1 MHLQSTE
8 IWYSRLIDSERKIL
22 DKGKKWAF
30 GEGWKS
36 YMKELT
42 RIIME
47 GVKGNNKVVL
57 IFASIAVPQWLLLR
71 QLLIDAGAK
80 DVSMIFLDSD
90 FDDHMDAI
98 LEAFYT
104 WYRVTWYNCCTEI
117 MKKKCLETWWAITN
131 TYAILTL
138 NCLLR
143 PKKGTYRISSITS

>member
-57 IFASIAVPQWLLLR
+57 IFASIAVPQ
-71 QLLIDAGAK
+71 
-80 DVSMIFLDSD
+80 
-90 FDDHMDAI
+90 
-98 LEAFYT
+98 
-104 WYRVTWYNCCTEI
+104 
-117 MKKKCLETWWAITN
+117 
-131 TYAILTL
+131 
-138 NCLLR
+138 
-143 PKKGTYRISSITS
+143 